1 MNNENLR
8 GIYSIDN
15 NGQQINPFEVLENSQ
30 YLSDEDK
37 RKYNQYLTDS
47 RDPKETREI
56 LEEITRKN
64 FEGHK
69 RDAMLEVS
77 NRAYLSNKDIEG
89 YIEDIKTE
97 RDEKNLEAIL
107 YDAQVKNIES
117 RRAFGFQ
124 PLGNKKGRVLEEFN
138 TIKNVDNEKWL
149 ENRDKVYNSNDVN
162 EIENLVQEIRNL
174 SNGIVA
180 PTPVSPSLNQVT
192 SDNQDLSSTINSS
205 NIDADLN
212 AFKNMGLYN
221 DLIETP
227 DLNTTIPKINNVS
240 QTNAQLD
247 NSEFNAIDELN
258 NAISS
263 NKSDA
268 LTDEKL
274 NSQLSELQSQ
284 LNDEQRK
291 KDQQNNINFSDL
303 INDYTGKVKE
313 DSEVVPFN
321 DNTQLSNTSNDTR
334 NVKDGYT
341 GPVKAGSEVVPFN
354 TNTDVVPIEENSK
367 EDSEPTFRNLDSII
381 DDLTMDLTF
390 KESDNRKYNA
400 KNIKVSKSFLNKMHQ
415 GNYLYNI
422 FGTVSSIFTPILQ
435 GAQKLY
441 GKIFYSKRIKENIET
456 LQERLDNLSNE
467 DLQVLFEDYRGNV
480 LNSRFHLNSIV
491 NNLIGKR
498 LRRWVLE
505 NVKIIN
511 DGLKE
516 KYNEIYQSVAE
527 ISQIMETLTTENV
540 SDEEYANLNN
550 RINELTTGKADL
562 IRSIREDQDQLDKYW
577 LAGGGLHG
585 MDEDIKAS
593 VSKMNLVGKRF
604 AKIPKFDTELMHR
617 QREFKDFEENA
628 LAAGDDLE
636 AMIGFLSYEK
646 LLSDNTKEK
655 LSIFGKRSVGARD
668 YNPLGKELD
677 YRDDP
682 FFRYVL
688 GSIAV
693 TTSTIAAVHG
703 VSQYLAT
710 KKANEV
716 NQTIVDEY
724 TNKTKSSLEGHN
736 DDLIK
741 GQEAQIRQTNL
752 TSADVLER
760 KGLDETNWNVYSQE
774 YRAIDDAHHARFN
787 DMWSDTE
794 TKLRD
799 INSSYNTGALSSTEA
814 LEQMVSLNST
824 TQNNLLQVIS
834 EYKPILDSYK
844 ANNPQFDLTAI
855 EEAVNYITANS
866 NAITNAGQVQV
877 QLAKAVDALSGITLE
892 NVKASV
898 APAIVGALSSVV
910 LTTTMVNGVKNF
922 NNDRDN
928 IAVDVTENDIHNLV
942 LIDQA
947 KLERQNSR

>member
-15 NGQQINPFEVLENSQ
+15 NGQQVNPFEILENSQ

-37 RKYNQYLTDS
+37 RRYNQYLTDS
-47 RDPKETREI
+47 KDPKETREI

-64 FEGHK
+64 FESHK

-77 NRAYLSNKDIEG
+77 NRAYLSNDDIKN
-89 YIEDIKTE
+89 YVEDIRTE
-97 RDEKNLEAIL
+97 KSEKNLDAIL
-107 YDAQVKNIES
+107 YDAQIKNIES
-117 RRAFGFQ
+117 RRALGFQ
-124 PLGNKKGRVLEEFN
+124 PLGNKKGRVLEELN
-138 TIKNVDNEKWL
+138 TIKNVSDEKWL
-149 ENRDKVYNSNDVN
+149 ETREKIYNSNDVN
-162 EIENLVQEIRNL
+162 EIENLVQEIRDL

-180 PTPVSPSLNQVT
+180 PTLTTPT
-192 SDNQDLSSTINSS
+192 SD
-205 NIDADLN
+205 IDVDLN
-212 AFKNMGLYN
+212 SFKNMGLYN
-221 DLIETP
+221 DLNETP
-227 DLNTTIPKINNVS
+227 NLDSTIPTINNVS
-240 QTNAQLD
+240 QTNTQLE
-247 NSEFNAIDELN
+247 NSEFKAIDELN
-258 NAISS
+258 NVIST
-263 NKSDA
+263 NNSDA
-268 LTDEKL
+268 LTDQIL
-274 NSQLSELQSQ
+274 NQQLNELQNQ
-284 LNDEQRK
+284 LNDGTEK
-291 KDQQNNINFSDL
+291 KEKQNNIDFNKLMNEYASE
-303 INDYTGKVKE
+303 VKE
-313 DSEVVPFN
+313 SNESVPFN
-321 DNTQLSNTSNDTR
+321 DKTQLTNTSNVESQVE
-334 NVKDGYT
+334 NGYT
-341 GPVKAGSEVVPFN
+341 GPVKPDSELVPFD
-354 TNTDVVPIEENSK
+354 TNTDVVPVKDITKEE
-367 EDSEPTFRNLDSII
+367 SEPTFRNLDSII
-381 DDLTMDLTF
+381 DDLTMDLKF

-415 GNYLYNI
+415 KNYLYNI
-422 FGTVSSIFTPILQ
+422 FGTVSSIFTPVLL

-441 GKIFYSKRIKENIET
+441 GKIFYSKRIKENIEV
-456 LQERLDNLSNE
+456 LEERLDSLSKE

-527 ISQIMETLTTENV
+527 ISQIMEILTTRNV
-540 SDEEYANLNN
+540 SDEEYTNLNN
-550 RINELTTGKADL
+550 RINELTAGKAEL

-577 LAGGGLHG
+577 LAGGGIHG
-585 MDEDIKAS
+585 MDEDIKS
-593 VSKMNLVGKRF
+593 SISKMNLVGKRF
-604 AKIPKFDTELMHR
+604 AKVPKFDTELMHR

-636 AMIGFLSYEK
+636 ALIGFLSYEK

-655 LSIFGKRSVGARD
+655 LSVFGKRSVGARN

-703 VSQYLAT
+703 ISQYLAT
-710 KKANEV
+710 KKTNEI
-716 NQTIVDEY
+716 NQAMVDDY
-724 TNKTKSSLEGHN
+724 TNKTKSSLDAHN

-741 GQEAQIRQTNL
+741 GQESQIKQTNL

-760 KGLDETNWNVYSQE
+760 KGLDETNWNIYSQE
-774 YRAIDDAHHARFN
+774 YRTIDDAHHARFN

-799 INSSYNTGALSSTEA
+799 INSAYNNGALSSTEA

-824 TQNNLLQVIS
+824 TQSNLLQVIN

-855 EEAVNYITANS
+855 EEAINYISANS
-866 NAITNAGQVQV
+866 NAITNAGQAQV
-877 QLAKAVDALSGITLE
+877 QLTKAIDSLNSITLE
-892 NVKASV
+892 NVKTSV
-898 APAIVGALSSVV
+898 APAIVGALSSAI

-922 NNDRDN
+922 DNNRDN
-928 IAVDVTENDIHNLV
+928 ITVDVTENDIHNLV